1 MTAEE
6 LQKKFKEQS
15 PIVRAYEEYRDKIG
29 GVPVGEGIGFPD
41 FQIEERFGGIVGLY
55 HECIKQGKTWQELL
69 GYVEDNST
77 DIEI

>member
-6 LQKKFKEQS
+6 LQKKLREQS
-15 PIVRAYEEYRDKIG
+15 PIVRAYEEYKEKIG

-41 FQIEERFGGIVGLY
+41 FHIEERFGGIVGLY
-55 HECIKQGKTWQELL
+55 HECIKQGKTWEELL
-69 GYVEDNST
+69 GYQSAVSD